1 MTKTLYVISCA
12 APPARFVTIGI
23 RAAQDRGWDV
33 ALVLTP
39 AAHRWSVEEA
49 GGERELEE
57 LHELTG
63 HPVRHTY
70 KLPSQSDVLPPPD
83 ALLVAPVTLNTTTKW
98 AAGHADTLALGLI
111 TEALGLP
118 LPVVA
123 LPYINSAQAQHP
135 ALAPAVATL
144 RKAGVRYLLD
154 DGQDDGGFTPHAPKH
169 GRVGAYPWGLA
180 LDVLDGFTDA
190 PAPEP
195 RG

>member
-12 APPARFVTIGI
+12 APPARHVTTGI
-23 RAAQDRGWDV
+23 RAAQTRGWDV

-49 GGERELEE
+49 GGDSELDQ
-57 LHELTG
+57 LRDLTG
-63 HPVRHTY
+63 NPVRHTY
-70 KLPSQSDVLPPPD
+70 KLPSQSDVLPSPD

-123 LPYINSAQAQHP
+123 LPYINSAQARHP

-144 RKAGVRYLLD
+144 RKAGVRYLLN
-154 DGQDDGGFTPHAPKH
+154 DGHDHGFTPHPPKH
-169 GRVGAYPWGLA
+169 GRIEAYPWKVA
-180 LDVLDGFTDA
+180 LDVLDGLGVL
-190 PAPEP
+190 PHS
-195 RG
+195 G